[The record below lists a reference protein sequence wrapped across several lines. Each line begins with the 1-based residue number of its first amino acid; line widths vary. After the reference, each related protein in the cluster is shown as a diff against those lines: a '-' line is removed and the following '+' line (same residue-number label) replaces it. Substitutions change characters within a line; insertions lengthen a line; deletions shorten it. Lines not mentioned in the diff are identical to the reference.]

1 MLTRLDMSDRE
12 NLKDAEFELS
22 RAGNDADRLAVW
34 AAKWGEALLERIDD
48 VNRSGMSGTISR
60 VNEDIRAH
68 RARLTGALR
77 KQRVA
82 Q

>member
-12 NLKDAEFELS
+12 NLKDADFELR
-22 RAGNDADRLAVW
+22 RAGSDADKLAVW
-34 AAKWGEALLERIDD
+34 AAKWGEALLDRIDA

-60 VNEDIRAH
+60 VNEEIAAH
-68 RARLTGALR
+68 RARLTGAMN